1 MGRITDRPGRGG
13 GTGHVYHGRGS
24 PPHVL
29 GCRGARP
36 ERLLRGSL
44 RHRDGGRQSAGR
56 TPPPALRAALGVPRP
71 SHRPLTPRRVLAVLA
86 AAELLAMAPWFSASA
101 VAPVLAARWGLGGVG
116 TAWLTISVQL
126 GFVAGALVSA
136 VLTLSDR
143 WSARRLIAGCA
154 VIAGLATVGVAL
166 APTAGLAITLRL
178 LTGGAPAGGYS
189 PRLDL
194 SAGRVPRGGRGGD
207 GGGGG
212 AAA

>member
-1 MGRITDRPGRGG
+1 MGRITDRPSRGG
-13 GTGHVYHGRGS
+13 GAGHLYHGRGS

-44 RHRDGGRQSAGR
+44 RHRDGGRQSAGG

-166 APTAGLAITLRL
+166 APTAGLGITVRVLARGAVSGGYPPRMNLTAGWLRAAGGLGVSRL
-178 LTGGAPAGGYS
+178 L
-189 PRLDL
+189 
-194 SAGRVPRGGRGGD
+194 
-207 GGGGG
+207 
-212 AAA
+212 

>member
-1 MGRITDRPGRGG
+1 
-13 GTGHVYHGRGS
+13 
-24 PPHVL
+24 
-29 GCRGARP
+29 
-36 ERLLRGSL
+36 
-44 RHRDGGRQSAGR
+44 
-56 TPPPALRAALGVPRP
+56 
-71 SHRPLTPRRVLAVLA
+71 
-86 AAELLAMAPWFSASA
+86 MAPWFSASA

-178 LTGGAPAGGYS
+178 LTG
-189 PRLDL
+189 
-194 SAGRVPRGGRGGD
+194 
-207 GGGGG
+207 
-212 AAA
+212 AALAA

>member
-1 MGRITDRPGRGG
+1 MGRITDRPSRGG
-13 GTGHVYHGRGS
+13 GAGHLYHGRGS

-44 RHRDGGRQSAGR
+44 RHRDGGRQSAGG

-101 VAPVLAARWGLGGVG
+101 VAPVLAVRWGLGGVG

-154 VIAGLATVGVAL
+154 VIAGLATVGVAV
-166 APTAGLAITLRL
+166 APTAGGGGTVPVVSG
-178 LTGGAPAGGYS
+178 GGAPGGGS
-189 PRLDL
+189 P
-194 SAGRVPRGGRGGD
+194 GRETSGGGGPRGPGGGGRGG
-207 GGGGG
+207 GGGG
-212 AAA
+212 